1 MRGFKWLAAAALSL
15 SLAACAGTPSATV
28 PADPAQAVYAA
39 KTAFLGALQV
49 ADSYAALPKCPVPQG
64 LCSDPKIVQAAYKTG
79 LQAQTAL
86 DTAEAIVRTPS
97 SGSKYLDALNQAE
110 QAVQGFVTITQSM
123 KVR

>member
-1 MRGFKWLAAAALSL
+1 MRRFAWLGLALCL
-15 SLAACAGTPSATV
+15 TACAGTSATV

-64 LCSDPKIVQAAYKTG
+64 LCSDPQLVRTAYRVG